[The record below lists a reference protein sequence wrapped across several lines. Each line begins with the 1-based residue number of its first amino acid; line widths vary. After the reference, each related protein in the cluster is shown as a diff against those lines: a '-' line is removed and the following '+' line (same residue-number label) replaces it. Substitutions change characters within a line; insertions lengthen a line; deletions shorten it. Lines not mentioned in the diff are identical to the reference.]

1 VAELAMRL
9 GRRHLT
15 DYGAT
20 TSRHDF
26 TQRQLMTC
34 LILRAYLK
42 TTYRGV
48 VDLLAASPNLRERL
62 GLAGKLP
69 HFTAL
74 QKFSGRS
81 QVLAIAQR
89 IVAEIG
95 QAAAAQ
101 APAQPAAMDA
111 TGMAL
116 TTASDYFRT
125 RKGGKVRK
133 WVKVSTV
140 ILCGSLLPLGL
151 MVELGAVSD
160 KRHARALVAQAQ
172 AVAQPT
178 CLYADAGYDSE
189 PLHVQ
194 CREQWGV
201 ASIIKPVQRRADG
214 QRGGRWRS
222 LMSEEYLK
230 AAGYEQRW
238 AVESFFSGLN
248 EPWAALCKLVA
259 PTKWSPKPPFGCWP
273 MSSAVSGPSSP
284 SEVFYRAAWTLEL
297 FLALTALIYL
307 DSA

>member
-1 VAELAMRL
+1 MSKTGEQAKLPLVERVVELAMRL
-9 GRRHLT
+9 GRRHLA

-48 VDLLAASPNLRERL
+48 LDLLASSPNLRQQM
-62 GLAGKLP
+62 GLADKLP
-69 HFTAL
+69 HFTTL

-81 QVLAIAQR
+81 QVLAIAQKL
-89 IVAEIG
+89 VAEIG

-116 TTASDYFRT
+116 TSASDYFRT

-133 WVKVSTV
+133 WVKISTLV
-140 ILCGSLLPLGL
+140 LCGSLLPLGL

-160 KRHARALVAQAQ
+160 KPHARVLLQQAQ

-178 CLYADAGYDSE
+178 RLYADAGYDSE
-189 PLHVQ
+189 PLHVL

-201 ASIIKPVQRRADG
+201 QSVIKPIQRRADG

-222 LMSEEYLK
+222 LMSPEYLRH
-230 AAGYEQRW
+230 AGYGQRW
-238 AVESFFSGLN
+238 AVESFFSGLKRTMGG
-248 EPWAALCKLVA
+248 ALQARLPQQMVA
-259 PTKWSPKPPFGCWP
+259 EATFR
-273 MSSAVSGPSSP
+273 V
-284 SEVFYRAAWTLEL
+284 
-297 FLALTALIYL
+297 LAYVLRR
-307 DSA
+307 

>member
-1 VAELAMRL
+1 MSGTKTDQGQIPLVEKVAELAMRL
-9 GRRHLT
+9 GRRHLA

-48 VDLLAASPNLRERL
+48 VDLLAASPNLRERI
-62 GLAGKLP
+62 GLTEKLP

-81 QVLAIAQR
+81 QVLAIAQK

-133 WVKVSTV
+133 WVKISTV
-140 ILCGSLLPLGL
+140 VLCGSLLPLGL
-151 MVELGAVSD
+151 VVELGAVSD
-160 KRHARALVAQAQ
+160 KLHARTLIQQAQ

-178 CLYADAGYDSE
+178 CVYADAGYDSE

-194 CREQWGV
+194 CREGWGV

-222 LMSEEYLK
+222 LMSPEYLQT
-230 AAGYEQRW
+230 AGYGRRW
-238 AVESFFSGLN
+238 AVESFFSGLKRTMGG
-248 EPWAALCKLVA
+248 ALQARRPNQMVA
-259 PTKWSPKPPFGCWP
+259 EATFR
-273 MSSAVSGPSSP
+273 V
-284 SEVFYRAAWTLEL
+284 
-297 FLALTALIYL
+297 LAYVLRR
-307 DSA
+307 

>member
-1 VAELAMRL
+1 MSEKKETGVKMSLVEKVAELAMRL
-9 GRRHLT
+9 GRGHLAE
-15 DYGAT
+15 YGAT

-48 VDLLAASPNLRERL
+48 VDLLAASPNLRERI
-62 GLAGKLP
+62 GLTGKLP

-81 QVLAIAQR
+81 QVLAIAQK

-95 QAAAAQ
+95 RAAVAQ
-101 APAQPAAMDA
+101 APGQPAAMDA

-116 TTASDYFRT
+116 TSASDYFRT

-133 WVKVSTV
+133 WVKISTLV
-140 ILCGSLLPLGL
+140 LCGSLLPLGL
-151 MVELGAVSD
+151 MIEHGAVSD
-160 KRHARALVAQAQ
+160 KPHARVLVQQAQ
-172 AVAQPT
+172 AVARPT

-201 ASIIKPVQRRADG
+201 PSIIKPVQRRSDG
-214 QRGGRWRS
+214 QRGGRWRA
-222 LMSEEYLK
+222 LMSPEYLQ
-230 AAGYEQRW
+230 AAGYGQRW
-238 AVESFFSGLN
+238 AVESFFSGLKRTTGG
-248 EPWAALCKLVA
+248 ALQARRPAQLVA
-259 PTKWSPKPPFGCWP
+259 EACFR
-273 MSSAVSGPSSP
+273 V
-284 SEVFYRAAWTLEL
+284 
-297 FLALTALIYL
+297 LAYVLRR
-307 DSA
+307 